1 MRSVECPYFALGE
14 MLKQASINI
23 GSYYNEFDSNERNVS
38 AVLIATPCYDSSST
52 RPSLRL
58 ICASITLMIR
68 PYQGIIPRIAQS
80 AYIDSS
86 AQVIGD
92 VVMGE
97 RSSVW
102 PNTSIRGDVNYIRI
116 GDETNIQDN
125 SVLHVD
131 SKTYPCIIG
140 NRVTVGH
147 RVVLHGCVVEDD
159 ALIGIGAVV
168 LNGAKI
174 GAGAIV
180 AAGALV
186 PEGMEVPA
194 KTLVMGTPAKVR
206 REVTPEEQEHFRE
219 NCQNYVKVAAIYKEE
234 PS

>member
-1 MRSVECPYFALGE
+1 M
-14 MLKQASINI
+14 
-23 GSYYNEFDSNERNVS
+23 
-38 AVLIATPCYDSSST
+38 
-52 RPSLRL
+52 
-58 ICASITLMIR
+58 
-68 PYQGIIPRIAQS
+68 PRIADS
-80 AYIDSS
+80 AYIDPS

-92 VVMGE
+92 VVVGE

-102 PNTSIRGDVNYIRI
+102 PNVSIRGDVNYVRI
-116 GDETNIQDN
+116 GEETSIQDN

-131 SKTYPCIIG
+131 HDLYPCIVG

-147 RVVLHGCVVEDD
+147 RVVLHGCEVSDG

-186 PEGMEVPA
+186 PEGMAVPA
-194 KTLVMGTPAKVR
+194 NAVVMGTPAKVR
-206 REVTPEEQEHFRE
+206 REVTADERDRFEK
-219 NCQNYVKVAAIYKEE
+219 NCDHYVEITAIYKEE
-234 PS
+234 SH